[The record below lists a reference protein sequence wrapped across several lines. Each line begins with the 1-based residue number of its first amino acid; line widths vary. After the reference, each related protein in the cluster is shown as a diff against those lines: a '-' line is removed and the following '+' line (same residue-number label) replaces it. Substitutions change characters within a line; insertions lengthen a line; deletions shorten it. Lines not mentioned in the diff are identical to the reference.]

1 MFLEHITVFA
11 TDQILLLATSNF
23 FGGVIP
29 PDNPIYNP
37 SICGSGLIVIANL
50 FIKITFLIAGLFS
63 LWKFIEAGFVFIGS
77 EGDPQTVAQAHD
89 KITMTFVGLLVMVA
103 SFALAGIVGAV
114 FFGSAS
120 ALLNPS
126 LTGVGSC

>member
-1 MFLEHITVFA
+1 MSFEHLTIITA
-11 TDQILLLATSNF
+11 ENLTLLAGNNF
-23 FGGVIP
+23 FGGVTP
-29 PDNPIYNP
+29 PVNPIYNT
-37 SICGSGLIVIANL
+37 SICGSGLVVIANL

-77 EGDPQTVAQAHD
+77 EGDPQKVAQARD
-89 KITMTFVGLLVMVA
+89 KITMTFVGLLVMIA

-126 LTGVGSC
+126 LTGVGTC

>member
-1 MFLEHITVFA
+1 MSFEHIIASTTELA
-11 TDQILLLATSNF
+11 SLLAGGNF
-23 FGGVIP
+23 FSEITP
-29 PDNPIYNP
+29 PSNPIYDA
-37 SICGSGLIVIANL
+37 SICGSGLVVIANV

-77 EGDPQTVAQAHD
+77 EGDPQKVAQARD

-103 SFALAGIVGAV
+103 SFALAGIVGV
-114 FFGSAS
+114 IFFGSAT
-120 ALLNPS
+120 ALINPS